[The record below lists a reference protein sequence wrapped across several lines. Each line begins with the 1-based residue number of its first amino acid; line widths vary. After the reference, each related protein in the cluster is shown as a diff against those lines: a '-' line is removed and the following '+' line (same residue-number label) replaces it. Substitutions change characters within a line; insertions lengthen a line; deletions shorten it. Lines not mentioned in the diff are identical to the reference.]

1 MEGGGGGGYG
11 VYVPAFQGYWNL
23 ILCSTAV
30 LADTPPLL
38 SFFSQPCHLT
48 SKIWSNNGHSFCTC
62 MMITHFCAL
71 SFYTDILKK
80 EREEENK
87 T

>member
-1 MEGGGGGGYG
+1 MEGGGGGYG

-48 SKIWSNNGHSFCTC
+48 SKI
-62 MMITHFCAL
+62 
-71 SFYTDILKK
+71 
-80 EREEENK
+80 
-87 T
+87 